1 MNWLLPS
8 NPIRPLQNQ
17 FTFRCQRMFPYI
29 PGRMGGVDRPAY
41 VVWLSHEHLGEWP
54 LRGRADDIC
63 ESRW

>member
-1 MNWLLPS
+1 
-8 NPIRPLQNQ
+8 
-17 FTFRCQRMFPYI
+17 MFPYI